1 MPERFDLVTIALD
14 RIDVVLRWAA
24 SEALLDEVAHLESDH
39 GVRDAFEAAGATRP
53 VTLTLPQKAQL
64 LLAIEQWSVRTPGG
78 FTALPEGIFDLRE
91 GLHNDLRDAR
101 SQGNAD

>member
-1 MPERFDLVTIALD
+1 MPERLDLVTIALD

-24 SEALLDEVAHLESDH
+24 RTALLDEVAHLESDQ
-39 GVRDAFEAAGATRP
+39 GIRDAFEAVGAKRP

-78 FTALPEGIFDLRE
+78 FTALPEGIYDLRE
-91 GLHNDLRDAR
+91 GLHNDLHDAR
-101 SQGNAD
+101 ADVR